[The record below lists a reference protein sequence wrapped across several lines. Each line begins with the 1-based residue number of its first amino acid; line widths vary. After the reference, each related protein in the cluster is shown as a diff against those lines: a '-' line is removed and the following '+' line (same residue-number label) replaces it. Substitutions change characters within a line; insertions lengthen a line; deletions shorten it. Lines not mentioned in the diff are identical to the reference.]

1 MQNLK
6 IFQIKKIL
14 TDLDNLIKYITF
26 DTGNT
31 TYDVIESKIAE
42 YINLGI
48 SDIRIVLLGM
58 ADISLSAFRFNPNR
72 RSNIRILILKWNS
85 QGIITINNIE
95 ADGIS
100 ADSESIGTSF
110 KISTFGRSIDLFY
123 ANARPYIIGG
133 YGYTKA

>member
-1 MQNLK
+1 MEYFLYHMVFK
-6 IFQIKKIL
+6 
-14 TDLDNLIKYITF
+14 LDNLIKYITF

-72 RSNIRILILKWNS
+72 KSNIRILILKWNS

-95 ADGIS
+95 ADGIP
-100 ADSESIGTSF
+100 AGNESIGASF

-133 YGYTKA
+133 YGYAKA

>member
-1 MQNLK
+1 MEYFLYHMVFK
-6 IFQIKKIL
+6 
-14 TDLDNLIKYITF
+14 LDNLIKYITF